1 MVGTFEFV
9 NFSFSFLDDQNT
21 NLFFSDVDP
30 EPNPKWKALDEILKE
45 VRGTSNEPEIVLILV
60 SSIETCRQLKDVSI

>member
-1 MVGTFEFV
+1 MPSFL
-9 NFSFSFLDDQNT
+9 FSFLYDQINI
-21 NLFFSDVDP
+21 LFFSDVDP

-45 VRGTSNEPEIVLILV
+45 ARGTSNEPEVVLILV